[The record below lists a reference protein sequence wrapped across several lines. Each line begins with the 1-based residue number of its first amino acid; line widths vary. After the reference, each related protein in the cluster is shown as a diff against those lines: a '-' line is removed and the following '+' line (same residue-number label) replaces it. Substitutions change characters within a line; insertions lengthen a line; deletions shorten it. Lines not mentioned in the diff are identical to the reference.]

1 MVKENRYVFDVKD
14 IDRLIYECSTC
25 GLELACKIKSQYSP
39 LPHCVSCQDRL
50 LEQDNMGPDPN
61 SELLVEL
68 RRILSLSNP
77 KVRLR
82 FVVSE
87 EGFTESKSD

>member
-14 IDRLIYECSTC
+14 IERLIYECSTC
-25 GLELACKIKSQYSP
+25 GLELACKVESQYRP
-39 LPHCVSCQDRL
+39 MPRCVSCQDQL
-50 LEQDNMGPDPN
+50 LTEDNMGPDPN

-77 KVRLR
+77 RVRLR
-82 FVVSE
+82 FVVSG
-87 EGFTESKSD
+87 EGLDPKSK